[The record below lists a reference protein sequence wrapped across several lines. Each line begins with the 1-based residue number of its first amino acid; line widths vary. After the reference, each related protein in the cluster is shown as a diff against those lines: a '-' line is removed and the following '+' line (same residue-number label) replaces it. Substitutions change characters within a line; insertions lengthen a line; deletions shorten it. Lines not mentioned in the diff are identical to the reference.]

1 VSDDNDKTVPD
12 ADTDGTADTA
22 EATTADTSDRSAK
35 PAKEKRPA
43 WVEYTV
49 TIVVAL
55 AILGL
60 VNTFVG
66 RLYQIPSESMEPTL
80 VGCEGCTG
88 DRIVVDKVSYRFSDP
103 SQGDVVVFAAP
114 EGWED
119 GWTSGRSDNAV
130 IKAGQDLLSA
140 VGLLAPDEYTLV
152 KRVIATGGQTVQCL
166 EGDEGVM
173 VDGEQVDDSY
183 ILDPPAYNVDPR
195 SGSEACG
202 GPYFGPVTVP
212 DDAVWVMGDNRTNSK
227 DSRYHQDAAD
237 GGSVPVD
244 DIVGK
249 AQFKVW
255 PLSRIGGIS

>member
-1 VSDDNDKTVPD
+1 MSDDNDDKTVT
-12 ADTDGTADTA
+12 DTDAAVT
-22 EATTADTSDRSAK
+22 DRSAT
-35 PAKEKRPA
+35 PAKKKRPA

-119 GWTSGRSDNAV
+119 GWSSSRSDNAV
-130 IKAGQDLLSA
+130 IKAGQNALSA

-152 KRVIATGGQTVQCL
+152 KRVVATGGQTVQCL

-173 VDGEQVDDSY
+173 VDGQQVDDSY
-183 ILDPPAYNVDPR
+183 ILNPPAYNVDPR

-249 AQFKVW
+249 ARFKVW
-255 PLSRIGGIS
+255 PLSRIGGVS

>member
-1 VSDDNDKTVPD
+1 MSDDNDDKTVT
-12 ADTDGTADTA
+12 DTDAAVT
-22 EATTADTSDRSAK
+22 DRSATTSK
-35 PAKEKRPA
+35 KKRPA

-119 GWTSGRSDNAV
+119 GWSSSRSDNAV
-130 IKAGQDLLSA
+130 IKAGQNALSA

-152 KRVIATGGQTVQCL
+152 KRVVATGGQTVQCL

-173 VDGEQVDDSY
+173 VDGQQVDDSY
-183 ILDPPAYNVDPR
+183 ILNPPAYNVDPR

-237 GGSVPVD
+237 SGSVPVD

-249 AQFKVW
+249 ARFKVW
-255 PLSRIGGIS
+255 PLSRIGGVS